1 MTPEQV
7 VTQFQQILSTM
18 QRMVAA
24 SADVAERVDQLEA
37 GSGELLGKITELQGS
52 LVLLL
57 EHYQKHA
64 SSMEMLETRVAL
76 LEGKRVN

>member
-1 MTPEQV
+1 MTPDQV
-7 VTQFQQILSTM
+7 VVQFQQILSTM

-37 GSGELLGKITELQGS
+37 GSGELLGKLTELQGS

-64 SSMEMLETRVAL
+64 SAMEMLETRVAL
-76 LEGKRVN
+76 LEGRRVN